1 MSLLS
6 DKELDDYCMQA
17 LNVPLMGISQLV
29 SMVILHFNV
38 SDNEADK
45 LVLAWLLKLV
55 TKCEAQHAKDQK
67 RIEQVFDWVEDNH
80 GYCPGTMEY
89 MAINQNGWQKF
100 KSKYLAKIKEE

>member
-55 TKCEAQHAKDQK
+55 TKCEAQHAKDQENCQK
-67 RIEQVFDWVEDNH
+67 RIDSFIGDAEFMFNEGH
-80 GYCPGTMEY
+80 FKKPLELIEM
-89 MAINQNGWQKF
+89 WQALK
-100 KSKYLAKIKEE
+100 AKIKEE